1 MYNLSKEKIQV
12 SLKKSDAY
20 SKYLKISLFALG
32 ITLGLLIILNII
44 AFILYG
50 DTRINVVIHGVE
62 ILTHSVTWVGICSN
76 VLGIII
82 FILLAILLVFG
93 YRFFKALEKENNFE
107 ITNKSE

>member
-1 MYNLSKEKIQV
+1 MVYDLRKGKTKV
-12 SLKKSDAY
+12 SLKKSEAY
-20 SKYLKISLFALG
+20 SKYVKIALFALG

-62 ILTHSVTWVGICSN
+62 ILTHSVTWVGVCSN

-82 FILLAILLVFG
+82 FILLAILLFFG
-93 YRFFKALEKENNFE
+93 YLYLKANNR
-107 ITNKSE
+107 INS